1 MVYSFTF
8 VYFRFFYLSVF
19 FNIKNRFYYYFS
31 NHNILYVSPECLST
45 YVQTIIVTCD
55 TLKVFYYEM
64 FNMERSVK
72 AFGGY
77 RTYFIQWR
85 WTGKGKMKKKTDFP
99 LFLNLWEEKILWF
112 ISVPA
117 CRLIEPNANSSGNCI
132 DK

>member
-1 MVYSFTF
+1 MICNYTKKYAAKIIEHRRITFLSSTSTYIYILYEIIKHFLPIFMVYSFTF

-85 WTGKGKMKKKTDFP
+85 
-99 LFLNLWEEKILWF
+99 
-112 ISVPA
+112 
-117 CRLIEPNANSSGNCI
+117 
-132 DK
+132 